1 MLGKLHVIKAGPLTL
16 LHDLGRYGFS
26 HFGITPS
33 GPLDEYA
40 YSWANHLLANPVN
53 CATLEITLGPAEF
66 LYAATRTGDCLW
78 RSQCHARRSP
88 HRQLEPIL
96 CQARTNAAL
105 WFTTQRATRLSCS
118 SRWVYG
124 LSTTGLCIYPCSAR
138 LRGTNVARAG
148 AANG

>member
-66 LYAATRTGDCLW
+66 LYAATRNW
-78 RSQCHARRSP
+78 RLLMAISMPR
-88 HRQLEPIL
+88 
-96 CQARTNAAL
+96 
-105 WFTTQRATRLSCS
+105 
-118 SRWVYG
+118 
-124 LSTTGLCIYPCSAR
+124 
-138 LRGTNVARAG
+138 
-148 AANG
+148 

>member
-66 LYAATRTGDCLW
+66 LLRSDAQLAIAGGDP
-78 RSQCHARRSP
+78 QCHARRSP

-96 CQARTNAAL
+96 CQAGQTLRFGLPRNGLRAYLAVQGG
-105 WFTTQRATRLSCS
+105 FTVSPQLGSVSTHVRQ
-118 SRWVYG
+118 G
-124 LSTTGLCIYPCSAR
+124 LGD
-138 LRGTNVARAG
+138 
-148 AANG
+148 

>member
-66 LYAATRTGDCLW
+66 LLRSDAQLAIAGGDLNATLDGRPIANWSRFYAKQDKRCALVYHATGY
-78 RSQCHARRSP
+78 A
-88 HRQLEPIL
+88 PIL
-96 CQARTNAAL
+96 QFKVGLRSLHNWAL
-105 WFTTQRATRLSCS
+105 YLPMFGKA
-118 SRWVYG
+118 
-124 LSTTGLCIYPCSAR
+124 
-138 LRGTNVARAG
+138 
-148 AANG
+148 